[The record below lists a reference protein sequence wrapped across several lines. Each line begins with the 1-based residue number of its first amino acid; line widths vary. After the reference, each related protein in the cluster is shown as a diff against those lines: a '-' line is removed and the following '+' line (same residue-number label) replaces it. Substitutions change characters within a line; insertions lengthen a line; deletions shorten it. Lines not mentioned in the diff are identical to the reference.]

1 MSSSAT
7 LTSPPVS
14 TQPALAIRDLIFKYA
29 SAHNNFTLNLAK
41 LDLGPTDQMLL
52 AAPSGKGKSTL
63 LALIAGLMEP
73 TSGSIKVSGTNVHS
87 LSGPARDAFRGR
99 HIGMIFQTFNL
110 LRGFTA
116 LENVL
121 AALMFAQAH
130 DAPQERAASLL
141 RALGIESPNA
151 PVESLSVGQQQ
162 RVAIARA
169 VACRPELV
177 IADEPTA
184 SLDPANALAAM
195 ELIQS
200 TCRENGA
207 ALLCVS
213 HDPAMWERFSL
224 RQSL

>member
-1 MSSSAT
+1 MSSSS
-7 LTSPPVS
+7 TSAS
-14 TQPALAIRDLIFKYA
+14 AASSQPALTIRDLTFKYA
-29 SAHNNFTLNLAK
+29 TAHSNFTLNLPA
-41 LDLGPTDQMLL
+41 LDLSSGDQMIL
-52 AAPSGKGKSTL
+52 AATSGKGKSTL

-73 TSGSIKVSGTNVHS
+73 ASGSIKVSGTDVHS
-87 LSGPARDAFRGR
+87 LSGAARDAFRGR

-121 AALMFAQAH
+121 AALMFA
-130 DAPQERAASLL
+130 ESRADPEKRASGLL
-141 RALGIESPNA
+141 KSLGIEALNA

-169 VACRPELV
+169 VACQPSLV
-177 IADEPTA
+177 LADEPTA
-184 SLDPANALAAM
+184 SLDPTNALAAM
-195 ELIQS
+195 DLIQS

-213 HDPAMWERFSL
+213 HDPAMFERFAL
-224 RQSL
+224 RRTL